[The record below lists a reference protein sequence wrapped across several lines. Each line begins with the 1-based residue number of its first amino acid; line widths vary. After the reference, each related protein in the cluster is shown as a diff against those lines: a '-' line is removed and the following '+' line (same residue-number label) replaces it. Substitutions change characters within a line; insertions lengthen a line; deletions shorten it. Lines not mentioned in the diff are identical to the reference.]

1 MYKRSLSLILA
12 MIMIFALTMVGCS
25 KPATEQPA
33 ATETETEAPAAEEPA
48 AEEPAAEEPAAE
60 EPAVESISVGLV
72 TDVGG
77 IDDKSFNQG
86 TWEGIQR
93 FSEETGSEVQY
104 LQSENDADYIPNLS
118 AFSDEELDLIVAPGF
133 LFVDAMKEVSAN
145 FPDQKYLI
153 IDDVVDSPNV
163 ASAVFSA
170 EQGSFLVGVAAA
182 LKAQEAGKDN
192 VGFLGGMDFELI
204 QNFEAGFE
212 AGVKAVDPNM
222 TVQVEYAGSFADAQ
236 KGQTLAAK
244 MYDAGAYVVY
254 HAAGATGNGMIKE
267 AKDRATNGQDVW
279 AIGVDKDQYADGIY
293 EGEKS
298 VILTSMMKRVDVAAY
313 DVAKMTQEGQFPG
326 GQKLVFT
333 LENGGV
339 GMPES
344 NPNLSDDITA
354 KVKEYEAKVV
364 SGEITVPTLPSRLQ

>member
-1 MYKRSLSLILA
+1 MYKRILSMVLA
-12 MIMIFALTMVGCS
+12 MIMVFALTLVGCS
-25 KPATEQPA
+25 KPATETTTP
-33 ATETETEAPAAEEPA
+33 ETTT
-48 AEEPAAEEPAAE
+48 E
-60 EPAVESISVGLV
+60 EPAVEEPAVEEPVAEEVVEEPAVETIAVGLV

-93 FSEETGSEVQY
+93 FSEETGAEVKY

-182 LKAQEAGKDN
+182 LKAQDAGKDN

-204 QNFEAGFE
+204 QYFESGFE

-244 MYDAGAYVVY
+244 MYDAGAYVIY
-254 HAAGATGNGMIKE
+254 HAAGATGNGLIKE

-313 DVAKMTQEGQFPG
+313 EVSKMTMEGKFPG

-339 GMPES
+339 GIPAE
-344 NPNLSDDITA
+344 NPNLTADMSAKVAEFEA
-354 KVKEYEAKVV
+354 KVK